1 MVVTIRHD
9 EKQTGQ
15 KRDRAKKRAS
25 AVLQSRQSVAEKYPQ
40 SKLATGAAA
49 ERMYLSNNT
58 RMLLYLLRIFVL
70 RTRFLFTGSPVCF
83 VHNDQ
88 RPVCAS
94 DVENFRQRR

>member
-15 KRDRAKKRAS
+15 KRDRAKKPAS

-40 SKLATGAAA
+40 SKLATRAAA

-58 RMLLYLLRIFVL
+58 RMLLYLL

-94 DVENFRQRR
+94 DVENFRQGR